1 VSGAEQIGHSGD
13 AVEVRHAPHGDGSH
27 QQVAE
32 GVTTPAPSGREA
44 HVKWAFHVIGV
55 RGATRY
61 IRTRLS
67 HVG

>member
-1 VSGAEQIGHSGD
+1 
-13 AVEVRHAPHGDGSH
+13 
-27 QQVAE
+27 VAE